1 MVATPTE
8 VLRRVVQVLDGL
20 GIPYVIG
27 GSFASSAYGEA
38 RSTRD
43 ADLVVELRL
52 DQVEALASR
61 LESDFYISR
70 DAISEAIRNRMS
82 FNAIHLES
90 MFKVDFFVLGPSAF
104 DLEEFRRR
112 VSRPVEELG
121 GQTWIIKTPEDTVLR
136 KLEWYRSGGEVS
148 DQQWRDVLGVL
159 AVWRGRLDEAYL
171 DQWAAALRVSDL
183 LEAARR
189 AIAEL

>member
-1 MVATPTE
+1 MAATPTE
-8 VLRRVVQVLDGL
+8 VLRRVVQVLDEL
-20 GIPYVIG
+20 GVAYVIG

-43 ADLVVELRL
+43 ADLVVELRM
-52 DQVEALASR
+52 DSVDAIASR

-70 DAISEAIRNRMS
+70 DAMREAIREHRS

-90 MFKVDFFVLGPSAF
+90 MFKVDFFVRGESAY
-104 DLEEFRRR
+104 DREEFGRR

-121 GQTWIIKTPEDTVLR
+121 GHTWIIKTPEDTVLR
-136 KLEWYRSGGEVS
+136 KLEWYRAGGDVS
-148 DQQWRDVLGVL
+148 EQQWRDVLGVL

-171 DQWAAALRVSDL
+171 DRWAATLAVGDL
-183 LEAARR
+183 LEKARR
-189 AIAEL
+189 AVTEL

>member
-1 MVATPTE
+1 
-8 VLRRVVQVLDGL
+8 VQILDEL

-43 ADLVVELRL
+43 VDVVVELRM
-52 DQVEALASR
+52 DQVEPLAAR

-70 DAISEAIRNRMS
+70 DAMSEAIRDHLS

-90 MFKVDFFVLGPSAF
+90 MFKVDFFVLGTSAF
-104 DLEEFRRR
+104 DREEFRRR
-112 VSRPVEELG
+112 VSHPIGEVE
-121 GQTWIIKTPEDTVLR
+121 GQTWLIKTPEDTVLR
-136 KLEWYRSGGEVS
+136 KLEWFRSGGEVS

-159 AVWRGRLDEAYL
+159 AVWRGRLDESYL
-171 DQWAAALRVSDL
+171 DRWAAALHVKDL
-183 LEAARR
+183 LDKARR
-189 AIAEL
+189 AIAKL

>member
-1 MVATPTE
+1 M
-8 VLRRVVQVLDGL
+8 QILDGL

-43 ADLVVELRL
+43 ADLVVELSL
-52 DQVEALASR
+52 DHVESLASH

-70 DAISEAIRNRMS
+70 DAMREAIRDHLS

-90 MFKVDFFVLGPSAF
+90 MFKVDFFVLGESAF
-104 DLEEFRRR
+104 DREEFRRR
-112 VSRPVEELG
+112 VSRPLEELG
-121 GQTWIIKTPEDTVLR
+121 GQTWLIKTPEDTVLR

-171 DQWAAALRVSDL
+171 DHWAAALRVNDL
-183 LEAARR
+183 LERARR
-189 AIAEL
+189 AIVEL

>member
-1 MVATPTE
+1 M
-8 VLRRVVQVLDGL
+8 LDEL
-20 GIPYVIG
+20 SVSYVIG

-43 ADLVVELRL
+43 ADLVVELRP

-70 DAISEAIRNRMS
+70 DGMREAIRDHRS

-90 MFKVDFFVLGPSAF
+90 MFKVDFFVLGESAF
-104 DLEEFRRR
+104 DREEFSRR
-112 VSRPVEELG
+112 VARPIEELG
-121 GQTWIIKTPEDTVLR
+121 GHTWLIKTPEDTVLR
-136 KLEWYRSGGEVS
+136 KLEWYRASGDMSEL
-148 DQQWRDVLGVL
+148 QWRDVLGVL

-171 DQWAAALRVSDL
+171 DRWGTTLGVSDL
-183 LEAARR
+183 LERARR
-189 AIAEL
+189 AVAEL

>member
-1 MVATPTE
+1 MVAAPTE
-8 VLRRVVQVLDGL
+8 VLRRVVQVLDEL

-61 LESDFYISR
+61 LEGAFYISR
-70 DAISEAIRNRMS
+70 DEMREAIREHQS

-90 MFKVDFFVLGPSAF
+90 MFKVDFFILGQSAF
-104 DLEEFRRR
+104 DREEFGRR

-121 GQTWIIKTPEDTVLR
+121 GQTWLIKTPEDTVLR
-136 KLEWYRSGGEVS
+136 KLEWYRSGGDVS

-171 DQWAAALRVSDL
+171 DRWAAALRVSDL
-183 LEAARR
+183 LERARR
-189 AIAEL
+189 AIAKL

>member
-1 MVATPTE
+1 
-8 VLRRVVQVLDGL
+8 VQVLDGL

-43 ADLVVELRL
+43 ADLVVELGL

-70 DAISEAIRNRMS
+70 DAMREAIRDRRS

-90 MFKVDFFVLGPSAF
+90 MFKVDFFVLGQSAF
-104 DLEEFRRR
+104 DREEFRRR

-121 GQTWIIKTPEDTVLR
+121 GQTWLIKTPEDTVLR

-159 AVWRGRLDEAYL
+159 AVWRGRLDEVYL
-171 DQWAAALRVSDL
+171 DRWAAALRVSDL
-183 LEAARR
+183 LERARR

>member
-1 MVATPTE
+1 MVPAPTE
-8 VLRRVVQVLDGL
+8 VLRRVVQILDGL

-61 LESDFYISR
+61 LGSDFYISR
-70 DAISEAIRNRMS
+70 DAMREAIRDHQS
-82 FNAIHLES
+82 FNAIHFES
-90 MFKVDFFVLGPSAF
+90 MFKVDFFVLGKSAF
-104 DLEEFRRR
+104 DREEFRRR
-112 VSRPVEELG
+112 VSRPLEELG
-121 GQTWIIKTPEDTVLR
+121 GQTWLIKTPEDTVLR

-183 LEAARR
+183 LERARR